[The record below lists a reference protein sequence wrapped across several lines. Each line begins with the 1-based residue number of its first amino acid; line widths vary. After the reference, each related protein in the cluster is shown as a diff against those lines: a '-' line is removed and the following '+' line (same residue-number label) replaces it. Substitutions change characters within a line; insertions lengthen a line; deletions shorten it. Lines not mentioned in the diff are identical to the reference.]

1 MSIIIKEK
9 LGKLSTA
16 NPKQVEKL
24 CLEWF
29 ETGKRILHKQ
39 TSAGRQVVMKFLKEN
54 PLLSQDDIVYEDE
67 QCVVVIDILPCEAIV
82 VAPAN
87 MFEMARLCYEIG
99 NKHLPLFYEDGTLL
113 IPYDEPL
120 FKWLMSAGFSPV
132 KENRRLLNQL
142 RTSVAAHGHNNSSL
156 LSKILNLT
164 SSND

>member
-1 MSIIIKEK
+1 MSVIIKEK
-9 LGKLSTA
+9 LGRLSDA
-16 NPKQVEKL
+16 NTKQVETL

-39 TSAGRQVVMKFLKEN
+39 TSADRQVVMKFLKEN

-87 MFEMARLCYEIG
+87 IFEMARLCYEIG
-99 NKHLPLFYEDGTLL
+99 NKHLPLFYEDGALL

-120 FKWLMSAGFSPV
+120 FRWLMSAGFEPV
-132 KENRRLLNQL
+132 KESRKLLNQL
-142 RTSVAAHGHNNSSL
+142 RTSVAAHSHNSNSRL
-156 LSKILNLT
+156 LSRILNLA
-164 SSND
+164 ND